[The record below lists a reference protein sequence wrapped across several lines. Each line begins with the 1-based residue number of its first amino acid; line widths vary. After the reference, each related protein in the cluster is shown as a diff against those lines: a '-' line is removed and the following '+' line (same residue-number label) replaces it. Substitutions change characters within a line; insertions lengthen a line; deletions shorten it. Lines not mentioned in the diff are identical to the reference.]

1 MGLGKTL
8 QVIAFL
14 MTERH
19 RTLIVCPA
27 SLVYNWQS
35 EIERFAPGLHPVMVT
50 GDAASRKRLVEE
62 STDMDILITSYD
74 LLKRDIANYENTEFF
89 CEILDEA
96 QFIKNQSTQA
106 ARAVKMIHA
115 H

>member
-1 MGLGKTL
+1 
-8 QVIAFL
+8 

-35 EIERFAPGLHPVMVT
+35 EIERFAPDLHPVMVT

-74 LLKRDIANYENTEFF
+74 LLKRDIENYEIQNSSVKYWTKHSS
-89 CEILDEA
+89 LR
-96 QFIKNQSTQA
+96 TR
-106 ARAVKMIHA
+106 ARRLPGR
-115 H
+115 